1 MGGGKE
7 ERDEVS
13 QRDHWEG
20 RLMRCKQDKRE
31 ALGLERGGEAEA
43 GRETPFWSWTT
54 VQASNTQ
61 SATQLTLSEGLQEKP
76 LTPLKDLQS
85 GNNFYKVD

>member
-20 RLMRCKQDKRE
+20 RLTRCKQDKRE
-31 ALGLERGGEAEA
+31 VLGLERGEAEA
-43 GRETPFWSWTT
+43 GRETPFWS
-54 VQASNTQ
+54 
-61 SATQLTLSEGLQEKP
+61 
-76 LTPLKDLQS
+76 
-85 GNNFYKVD
+85 